1 MSARNYTSTA
11 TVKTVGGAGL
21 NAGVTTIAVSPNK
34 DSLPTVYPYTLVID
48 PDTASEEI
56 VTVRSLNTGD
66 ILNITR
72 GQDGTTDVSHDAG
85 AVVKHMITPR
95 DLQEPQNHIEAASAY
110 TIKNDGE
117 NTGVTGPTISK
128 SVHGIASGEGTV
140 VGTLKP
146 QTLTNKTLNSP
157 TINGATLTGTVVLPS
172 TTSIG
177 NVSSTE
183 IGYVDGVTSAIQTQL
198 NTNTPVGTIVM
209 YGGTTAPPTGG
220 WLLCDGQSTT
230 GYTALAAVVGANVPD
245 LRGRVPLGYGTSVDA
260 GITARTSLFAKLGVE
275 TVALSIGEMPSH
287 AHNLDVGDGAGSVAK
302 TSWMDRNASHAHTTA
317 GGGDH
322 QHNINTAIEIAGSLA
337 NDTQINWLINAKT
350 TGGNYLVT
358 TAGDGPHN
366 HGINGTDTNHRHDI
380 ASQGSGTAHQN
391 MQPSTVVNFI
401 IKY

>member
-21 NAGVTTIAVSPNK
+21 NAGVATIAVSPNK

-72 GQDGTTDVSHDAG
+72 GQDGTTDVSHAAG
-85 AVVKHMITPR
+85 AIVKHMITPR

-140 VGTLKP
+140 VGTLKA
-146 QTLTNKTLNSP
+146 QTLTNKTLTSP

-209 YGGTTAPPTGG
+209 YGAAIAPTG
-220 WLLCDGQSTT
+220 WLLCDGQSTAS
-230 GYTALAAVVGANVPD
+230 YPALAAVVGANVPD
-245 LRGRVPLGYGTSVDA
+245 LMGRTPVGYGS
-260 GITARTSLFAKLGVE
+260 GSGLTARTTLFAKFGAESTTL
-275 TVALSIGEMPSH
+275 TSSH
-287 AHNLDVGDGAGSVAK
+287 IPEHNHTINHGHGNSFSVTGDGA
-302 TSWMDRNASHAHTTA
+302 HAHS
-317 GGGDH
+317 
-322 QHNINTAIEIAGSLA
+322 INTAIDIANAIAG
-337 NDTQINWLINAKT
+337 TTNWLIDAAHT
-350 TGGNYLVT
+350 DLNYLNTNNV
-358 TAGDGPHN
+358 GHS
-366 HGINGTDTNHRHDI
+366 HGIGGGVSDHNG
-380 ASQGSGTAHQN
+380 GSGYYGTASPTAVTAV
-391 MQPSTVVNFI
+391 QPSTVVNFI